1 MNTIT
6 LEGTIT
12 ESSKDKIRIISDDP
26 HQEPM
31 EIACDGMFTHCQE
44 EEAKVYIQIGG
55 YNDLDRRRMM
65 LNFALNL

>member
-12 ESSKDKIRIISDDP
+12 GSSKDKIRIISDDP
-26 HQEPM
+26 HQGPM
-31 EIACDGMFTHCQE
+31 EIICEDMFAHCKE
-44 EEAKVYIQIGG
+44 KEVKISIQIGG

-65 LNFALNL
+65 STFALNL